1 MSRWRVTHIAP
12 TGRRHCLLVSAAT
25 HTSAS
30 AQAELALGEAR
41 ALSCIRLGTA
51 ADPTHKN
58 NNTPT
63 CQTC

>member
-12 TGRRHCLLVSAAT
+12 TGQRHRLLVSAAT
-25 HTSAS
+25 HTSAA
-30 AQAELALGEAR
+30 AQAELALGTAR
-41 ALSCIRLGTA
+41 ALSCIRLTA
-51 ADPTHKN
+51 EPTHKN